1 MSNKLE
7 IIDLHVNAGDKKIL
21 KGINLTVS
29 DGEIHAIMGPNGNG
43 KSTLLQTIMG
53 NPNYQVTKG
62 KILFNGEDVS
72 SMSVDQRSRSGLFL
86 AMQYPQV
93 ISGVTNSDFLRAS
106 LNARSEQKVSLFK
119 FIKEIDKNIAKLKMK
134 EDLAHRFVNDGFS
147 GGEKKRNE
155 ILQMMML
162 KPKIAMLDE
171 IDSGLDVDAIKLVSD
186 AIIDLK
192 NELNLGLMVVS
203 HYERFFT
210 SIAPTHAHVI
220 VDGKIVV
227 EGDSELVIKIDQEG
241 YDWIYDELNIEPL
254 VDEKPMVFSLG
265 VCARNQR
272 NNNG

>member
-119 FIKEIDKNIAKLKMK
+119 FIKEIYKNIAKLKMK
-134 EDLAHRFVNDGFS
+134 EDLAHRFVNDGVS

>member
-119 FIKEIDKNIAKLKMK
+119 FIKEIYKNIAKLKMK
-134 EDLAHRFVNDGFS
+134 
-147 GGEKKRNE
+147 
-155 ILQMMML
+155 
-162 KPKIAMLDE
+162 
-171 IDSGLDVDAIKLVSD
+171 
-186 AIIDLK
+186 
-192 NELNLGLMVVS
+192 
-203 HYERFFT
+203 
-210 SIAPTHAHVI
+210 
-220 VDGKIVV
+220 
-227 EGDSELVIKIDQEG
+227 
-241 YDWIYDELNIEPL
+241 
-254 VDEKPMVFSLG
+254 
-265 VCARNQR
+265 
-272 NNNG
+272 

>member
-62 KILFNGEDVS
+62 KILFNGEDVL

-210 SIAPTHAHVI
+210 SISPTHAHVI

-227 EGDSELVIKIDQEG
+227 EGDSELVIRIDQEG